1 MTGSTTSILNTIKP
15 MIGVEI
21 FNSDF
26 DSVIISHINSV
37 LTSLTQM
44 GVGPKEGFFITS
56 EEETWE
62 SFIGADP
69 NAAWL
74 NNIQSY
80 IALKTRLLFDP
91 PLQTAVAQAIN
102 ESVRELEF
110 RISVSA
116 DPGWSKLP

>member
-15 MIGVEI
+15 MIGVEVY
-21 FNSDF
+21 NEDF
-26 DSVIISHINSV
+26 DSVIIVHINTV

-44 GVGPKEGFFITS
+44 GVGPKEGFFITG
-56 EEETWE
+56 EDETWD
-62 SFIGADP
+62 SFIGFDP

-80 IALKTRLLFDP
+80 VALKTRMLFDP
-91 PLQTAVAQAIN
+91 PIQSAVAQAIE
-102 ESVRELEF
+102 ESAKELEF